1 MRRVLTVRAKLTLA
15 FGMLAG
21 LVLLVSGLSLKA
33 LADANARFANYIQ
46 GINARAS
53 LADEVQMAVGRR
65 AISARN
71 LVLVSDP
78 KELEAEKATVARAHE
93 DVQSSLA
100 KLKAMAQGA
109 DVNEAARS
117 LIGEIDRVEQAY
129 GPVALA
135 IVKLAAEGQRD
146 EAIARMNKDCRPLL
160 AALSKASADYSS
172 YTEKRAE
179 ALVHQAEAEL
189 ARQRAVVI
197 LACAL
202 AFLGA
207 AVSGLMLTRSL
218 GRALGAEPAALGE
231 AAQLVAGGDLRPVEG
246 AAAAPAGSVLAS
258 LALMQDK
265 LAGIVRQVRDASESI
280 ATGSS
285 QIATGNSDLSQ
296 RTEEQASALQQT
308 AATMEELGTTVQNNA
323 QHAVS
328 ASQLAQGASS
338 VATEG
343 GQVVAQV
350 VETMEG
356 INSSSKRIADIIG
369 VIDGIAFQT
378 NILALNAAVEAARAG
393 DQGRGFA
400 VVAGEVRSLA
410 QRSAT
415 AAKEIKGLI
424 TASVEQVE
432 RGTTLVDEAGLKM
445 REIVESIQRVS
456 GVVSEISSASS
467 EQSAGV
473 SQVGQALTQM
483 DQVTQQNA
491 ALVEESAAA
500 AESLHGQAGR
510 LVAAVAQFKL

>member
-1 MRRVLTVRAKLTLA
+1 
-15 FGMLAG
+15 
-21 LVLLVSGLSLKA
+21 
-33 LADANARFANYIQ
+33 
-46 GINARAS
+46 
-53 LADEVQMAVGRR
+53 
-65 AISARN
+65 
-71 LVLVSDP
+71 
-78 KELEAEKATVARAHE
+78 
-93 DVQSSLA
+93 
-100 KLKAMAQGA
+100 
-109 DVNEAARS
+109 
-117 LIGEIDRVEQAY
+117 
-129 GPVALA
+129 
-135 IVKLAAEGQRD
+135 
-146 EAIARMNKDCRPLL
+146 
-160 AALSKASADYSS
+160 
-172 YTEKRAE
+172 
-179 ALVHQAEAEL
+179 
-189 ARQRAVVI
+189 
-197 LACAL
+197 
-202 AFLGA
+202 
-207 AVSGLMLTRSL
+207 
-218 GRALGAEPAALGE
+218 
-231 AAQLVAGGDLRPVEG
+231 
-246 AAAAPAGSVLAS
+246 
-258 LALMQDK
+258 
-265 LAGIVRQVRDASESI
+265 VRDASESI

-308 AATMEELGTTVQNNA
+308 AATMDELGTTVQNNA

-343 GQVVAQV
+343 GQVVAHV

-424 TASVEQVE
+424 TASVEQVQ
-432 RGTTLVDEAGLKM
+432 RGTTLVDEAGIKM
-445 REIVESIQRVS
+445 REIVDSIQRVS
-456 GVVSEISSASS
+456 GVVSEISNASS

-473 SQVGQALTQM
+473 SQVGRALTQM

-500 AESLHGQAGR
+500 AESLRGQAGR